1 MSVIRYNQWL
11 HNSGTGGVSQ
21 DAGGNIGIGT
31 TAPLIPVGAGN
42 TAILNVGV
50 VTCNSIEVTGNVSV
64 GGTLTYQDVTNIDS
78 VGLITAR
85 AGIIDS
91 TLTAGR
97 VVYVDSDKSLTDS
110 GNLTF
115 NGSDLL
121 IDASTNAYKGVK
133 FDNSF
138 NLTFGSSSGSSP
150 RLYLKGTSNSQ
161 SDSGDTF
168 LATGTGGEQIFRSNT
183 FTKFEVNADS
193 TTAEALRITSGGK
206 TILHGGGATGANNTA
221 TILENGNTLNIHGT
235 SSSDGISVVRYSA
248 NYGAYGINIGKSRNS
263 TFGTNTLVQ
272 DGNELGHISFYG
284 ADGTNFEMAA
294 QITGLVDGDPATG
307 GDGTDMPGAL
317 SFRTTNDGSN
327 SPTEKLRI
335 KSSGEVL
342 ISKTGTNAKVTLS
355 RNESVGTDNAVTGVI
370 DFANNTAHT
379 VNARIMARTS
389 GTGNVGGQLVIETR
403 DESDSVLRERFH
415 INKDG
420 KVVIRS
426 QGATASDGYAALE
439 IRQNTGGKHL
449 VLATNSATSSTNEV
463 MLGFKLHPS
472 SDDER
477 VKAAIIC
484 RGTGSNDY
492 GQPSRMSFCLD
503 PSGDNASAT
512 ISADEKMRIDSSGYV
527 TTPYNPKFWY
537 SALSN
542 TSSSGGTSNTEILK
556 FSTER
561 HNQGSNYNASNGRF
575 TAPVAGTYW
584 FSFNG
589 LVDNSGSNS
598 HYWAQLWRNGSQVS
612 NIGYTFSNNGEYEY
626 FGGSACIYLA
636 KDDYAQIYASA
647 NIHDGNETSFSGFL
661 IG

>member
-1 MSVIRYNQWL
+1 
-11 HNSGTGGVSQ
+11 
-21 DAGGNIGIGT
+21 
-31 TAPLIPVGAGN
+31 
-42 TAILNVGV
+42 
-50 VTCNSIEVTGNVSV
+50 
-64 GGTLTYQDVTNIDS
+64 
-78 VGLITAR
+78 
-85 AGIIDS
+85 
-91 TLTAGR
+91 
-97 VVYVDSDKSLTDS
+97 
-110 GNLTF
+110 
-115 NGSDLL
+115 
-121 IDASTNAYKGVK
+121 
-133 FDNSF
+133 
-138 NLTFGSSSGSSP
+138 
-150 RLYLKGTSNSQ
+150 
-161 SDSGDTF
+161 
-168 LATGTGGEQIFRSNT
+168 
-183 FTKFEVNADS
+183 
-193 TTAEALRITSGGK
+193 
-206 TILHGGGATGANNTA
+206 
-221 TILENGNTLNIHGT
+221 
-235 SSSDGISVVRYSA
+235 
-248 NYGAYGINIGKSRNS
+248 
-263 TFGTNTLVQ
+263 
-272 DGNELGHISFYG
+272 
-284 ADGTNFEMAA
+284 MAA